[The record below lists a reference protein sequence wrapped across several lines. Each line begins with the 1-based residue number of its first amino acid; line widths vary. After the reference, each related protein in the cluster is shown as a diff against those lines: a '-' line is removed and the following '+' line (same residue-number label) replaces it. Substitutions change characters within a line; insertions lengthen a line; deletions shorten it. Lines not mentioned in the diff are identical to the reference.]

1 MTADACR
8 GWRENLGALLL
19 DQLDAD
25 ERVATEAHLAGCP
38 ACRAELDLLAP
49 VARALPLA
57 ELEQLGPAAAPAPPR
72 SLGKRVERGIAAE
85 KRARRVRRFRLGG
98 VAVATAAA
106 AAAVAA
112 ILFLGGG
119 AERAQTPGGQPQ
131 RVAFTST
138 PRGVEIGATLAPRA
152 WGSEISLE
160 VRGITPGTRCHVW
173 LRRADG
179 KRVDAGSFRYRYEG
193 GSDGAALS
201 SSLRPSQARS
211 IAVRAGNRTFVAPV
225 SS

>member
-1 MTADACR
+1 MKADTCR

-19 DQLDAD
+19 DQLDDD
-25 ERVATEAHLAGCP
+25 ERAATEAHLAGCTT
-38 ACRAELDLLAP
+38 CRAELDLLAP

-57 ELEQLGPAAAPAPPR
+57 DPEQLGPAPAPPR
-72 SLGKRVERGIAAE
+72 SLAKRVARGIAAE
-85 KRARRVRRFRLGG
+85 RRARRVRRFRLGG

-106 AAAVAA
+106 AAVAA
-112 ILFLGGG
+112 IVLLGGG
-119 AERAQTPGGQPQ
+119 AERAQSPAGQPQ

-152 WGSEISLE
+152 WGTEISLE

-173 LRRADG
+173 LRRSDG

-193 GSDGAALS
+193 GSDGAQLS
-201 SSLRPSQARS
+201 SSLPPSQARS
-211 IAVRAGNRTFVAPV
+211 ITVRAGNRTFVAPV